1 MAEVAELEKDLMQ
14 KNNWLVAKLSQHE
27 DLIIRAAQTEH
38 DYRVAL
44 ATKML
49 EMRAEGLPATTMPDI
64 CRGDKKIAKLKL
76 DRDIAK
82 GLADT
87 NIQAIRSI
95 QSIMS
100 GLQSMLSRHRA
111 EMKLL

>member
-1 MAEVAELEKDLMQ
+1 MPEVHEIEKELCEKNL
-14 KNNWLVAKLSQHE
+14 WLVAKLSTHK
-27 DLIIRAAQTEH
+27 DLVEKAAQTEH
-38 DYRVAL
+38 DYRIAL
-44 ATKML
+44 AKKIVEERSNGT
-49 EMRAEGLPATTMPDI
+49 PATIIPDV
-64 CRGDKKIAKLKL
+64 CRGDRDIARLKL
-76 DRDIAK
+76 DRDIAR
-82 GLADT
+82 GLCDT